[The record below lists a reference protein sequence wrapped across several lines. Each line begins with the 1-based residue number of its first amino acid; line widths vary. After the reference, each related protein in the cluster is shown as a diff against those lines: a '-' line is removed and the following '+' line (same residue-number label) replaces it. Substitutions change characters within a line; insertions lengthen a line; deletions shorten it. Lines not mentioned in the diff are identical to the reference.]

1 MLMNNSGLL
10 TKGRDMKG
18 IEVMQSKNK
27 PKIGIITI
35 VDLTNYGNR
44 LQNYAVKE
52 VMRKKGY
59 DAQTLNIV
67 RIANFDYVK
76 GVVRQW
82 IKELPF
88 IEMVVQKMMARKSLE
103 KRRYVIFLEFS
114 RKNIFTK
121 SIVARND
128 EDIKKKCRKY
138 DFFVIGSDQ
147 IWNPLFKH
155 AKSTDFAEFAAPQ
168 QKVCF
173 SPSFGIAEIPKEY
186 KANIAEWLRKIPYIS
201 VREKAGAEIVKRL
214 TGKTAEVLID
224 PTMMLDADDW
234 RKVAKKPLVDVEKKY
249 ILCYFLGKRTEE
261 QKNRIE
267 ELKEKYGLEEYLL
280 LDKNNPDL
288 YVAGPGEF
296 ISLIEH
302 ADLVCTDSF
311 HACVFSIL
319 FKRPFLVFQRNGN
332 GSGMGSRLDNL
343 LEKFQLETRNVD
355 NNSNCEVFECDFEK
369 CNEILKEERKRV
381 DDFLE
386 KSFKQGN
393 NICS

>member
-1 MLMNNSGLL
+1 
-10 TKGRDMKG
+10 
-18 IEVMQSKNK
+18 MQKRNK
-27 PKIGIITI
+27 PKVGIITI

-44 LQNYAVKE
+44 LQNYAVKK
-52 VMRKKGY
+52 VIRKKGY
-59 DAQTLNIV
+59 DVHTLDIV
-67 RIANFDYVK
+67 KVANADYVK
-76 GVVRQW
+76 GVVCQW
-82 IKELPF
+82 IKEIPF
-88 IEMVVQKMMARKSLE
+88 MEMIIQKIKAKKSLE
-103 KRRYVIFLEFS
+103 KKRYVNFLEFT
-114 RKNIFTK
+114 RKNIVTK
-121 SIVARND
+121 NLLVRND
-128 EDIKKKCRKY
+128 EDIKKKTRKY

-155 AKSTDFAEFAAPQ
+155 AKGSDFAEFAEPH

-173 SPSFGIAEIPKEY
+173 SPSFGISEIPKEY
-186 KANIAEWLRKIPYIS
+186 KSNIAECLRKIPYIS
-201 VREKAGAEIVKRL
+201 VREKTGAEIVKSL

-234 RKVAKKPLVDVEKKY
+234 RMVAQKPLVDVEKKY
-249 ILCYFLGKRTEE
+249 ILSYFLGKRTEE
-261 QKNRIE
+261 QNSRIE

-332 GSGMGSRLDNL
+332 GGGMGSRLDNL
-343 LEKFQLETRNVD
+343 LEKFHLETRNSD
-355 NNSNCEVFECDFEK
+355 INPNCEVFKCDFEK
-369 CNEILKEERKRV
+369 CDEILNEERKRV
-381 DDFLE
+381 DNFLE
-386 KSFKQGN
+386 MSFEQKN

>member
-1 MLMNNSGLL
+1 
-10 TKGRDMKG
+10 
-18 IEVMQSKNK
+18 MQKRNR
-27 PKIGIITI
+27 PLVGIITI

-52 VMRKKGY
+52 IIRQKRYSV
-59 DAQTLNIV
+59 QTIDIV
-67 RIANFDYVK
+67 KCANADYVK
-76 GVVRQW
+76 GVVCQW
-82 IKELPF
+82 IKEIPF
-88 IEMVVQKMMARKSLE
+88 MEMIVQKIKAKKSLE
-103 KRRYVIFLEFS
+103 KRRYVNFLEFT
-114 RKNIFTK
+114 RKNISTK
-121 SIVARND
+121 TLLVRND
-128 EDIKKKCRKY
+128 EDIKKKSHKY

-155 AKSTDFAEFAAPQ
+155 AKSSDFVAFADPH

-173 SPSFGIAEIPKEY
+173 SPSFGISEIPKEY
-186 KANIAEWLRKIPYIS
+186 TANIAEWLSKIPHIS

-234 RKVAKKPLVDVEKKY
+234 RKVAKKPLVDMEKKY
-249 ILCYFLGKRTEE
+249 MLSYFLGKRTEE

-280 LDKNNPDL
+280 LDKSNPDL
-288 YVAGPGEF
+288 YAAGPGEF

-343 LEKFQLETRNVD
+343 LEKFHLETRNSD
-355 NNSNCEVFECDFEK
+355 NNPNCEVFKCDFEK
-369 CNEILKEERKRV
+369 CDEILNEERKRV
-381 DDFLE
+381 DNFLE
-386 KSFKQGN
+386 MSFNQKN

>member
-1 MLMNNSGLL
+1 
-10 TKGRDMKG
+10 
-18 IEVMQSKNK
+18 MQSKNK
-27 PKIGIITI
+27 PKVGIITI

-44 LQNYAVKE
+44 LQNYAVNE
-52 VMRKKGY
+52 VMRQKGY
-59 DAQTLNIV
+59 GVQTINIV
-67 RIANFDYVK
+67 KIANRNYFK
-76 GVVRQW
+76 GVMRQW
-82 IKELPF
+82 IKEIPF
-88 IEMVVQKMMARKSLE
+88 IEIVVQKIKARKSLE
-103 KRRYVIFLEFS
+103 KKRYVNFLEFS
-114 RKNIFTK
+114 RNYLVTK
-121 SIVARND
+121 SILVRND
-128 EDIKKKCRKY
+128 EDIKKKCNKY

-155 AKSTDFAEFAAPQ
+155 AKSSDFAEFAAPQ

-186 KANIAEWLRKIPYIS
+186 KANIAEWLRKIPHIS

-214 TGKTAEVLID
+214 TGKTAEILID
-224 PTMMLDADDW
+224 PTMMLDADEW
-234 RKVAKKPLVDVEKKY
+234 KKVAKKPLVDVDKKY
-249 ILCYFLGKRTEE
+249 MLCYFLGKRTEE
-261 QKNRIE
+261 QTNRIE

-302 ADLVCTDSF
+302 ADLICTDSF
-311 HACVFSIL
+311 HACVFAIL

-332 GSGMGSRLDNL
+332 GGSMGSRLDSL

-355 NNSNCEVFECDFEK
+355 NNPNCEVFKCDFEK
-369 CNEILKEERKRV
+369 CNEILKEERGRV

-386 KSFKQGN
+386 MSFKQGN
-393 NICS
+393 NTCS